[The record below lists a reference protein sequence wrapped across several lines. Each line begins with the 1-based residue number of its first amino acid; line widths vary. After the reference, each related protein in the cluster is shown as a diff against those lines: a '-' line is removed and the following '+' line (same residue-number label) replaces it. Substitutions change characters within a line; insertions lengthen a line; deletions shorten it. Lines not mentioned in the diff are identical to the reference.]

1 MFLSVQLIGLRCI
14 VNTPSKPFPP
24 HVMIYAPYL
33 KKADIGVPAEHVR
46 SHSNA
51 WVLNE
56 GRDDA
61 YS

>member
-1 MFLSVQLIGLRCI
+1 
-14 VNTPSKPFPP
+14 
-24 HVMIYAPYL
+24 MIYAPYL